1 MKKIELLA
9 PVGDFE
15 CLKAAVQNGADS
27 VYFGANMFNARASA
41 KNFDMQTLKEA
52 IEYCNLRNVKSHLT
66 LNILIKN
73 NEFEDAVFLAKK
85 AYEFGVDS
93 IIVQDFGLAKFL
105 IKHFPYMSIHAS
117 TQMSVHNLEGALEL
131 QNLGFKRVVLARE
144 LAINEIEYICKNCN
158 LETEVFIHGALC
170 ISYSGQCLFSSL
182 VGGRSANR
190 GKCAGPCR
198 LPYELVSEN
207 PDVKEGIISKL
218 SGKKD
223 KVIDKG
229 YLLSTKD
236 LCGLPYI
243 PKLIEAGVTSLKI
256 EGRMKTPEY
265 VATVTKI
272 YRKYID
278 LAYSNEEYKIDEQDL
293 KELMQVF
300 NRGGFS
306 EGHLNEKENK
316 ELIYPKKPNNM
327 GLYLGNISHY
337 NKLKGLITL
346 DSHEKLS
353 IGDTISVE
361 KEDYTYTVSELMIKD
376 KNVVSAPDGKTIT
389 FGRMKGNISVG
400 DKVYKLS
407 SKTLDNAVKYSYENY
422 ENKKIKLNA
431 IVTVK
436 KGKNI
441 SLKVST
447 VNSQMLGLGN
457 EENSS
462 SNDIENI
469 LPCND
474 TSVYNDIKVTLT
486 SDVIPVDA
494 INSPIT
500 EDRIITQISKTKNTP
515 FEFLTIDVILDDG
528 LYIPSI
534 ASLNELRRKA
544 LDEITNK
551 IIDRFVK
558 KSNLSNEKVTEIIE
572 KELGC
577 NIDNNTVNCN
587 KNDNFIS
594 TNNTCDEKQDNSK
607 IETTNAK
614 AISYNNDTKI
624 SILFNDIN
632 KNADYTK
639 LDFNNIE
646 NIYIPISFF
655 MNKNYIDIIKTFEK
669 HANIYIYMPV
679 ILKTNYKNLVT
690 NIIDNILKDYKVQG
704 FVISNISGFK
714 ILENVIKNNNLN
726 NIKLIG
732 NQSLNV
738 FNAVSID
745 EYKNLGLNT
754 ITMPLELDKNNLN
767 NLINSSCLNTELIVY
782 GNMPLMYCNYCYLS
796 HSNKCYPDCGTK
808 CSLNKKYYL
817 KDRLGMK
824 FRIMP
829 NNIQTITTIYN
840 CKKLSISPKN
850 FNVNSLR
857 IDILDESIDEINKII
872 STVKLGNKLG
882 GKNYTNGNLGREI

>member
-9 PVGDFE
+9 PVGDFD

-41 KNFDMQTLKEA
+41 KNFDIDTLKEA

-85 AYEFGVDS
+85 AYEFGIDS

-105 IKHFPYMSIHAS
+105 IENFPYMSIHAS

-207 PDVKEGIISKL
+207 LDEKEKFMSKL
-218 SGKKD
+218 SGKKSNLL
-223 KVIDKG
+223 DKG

-236 LCGLPYI
+236 LCGLNYI
-243 PKLIEAGVTSLKI
+243 PKLIDAGVTSLKI

-278 LAYSNEEYKIDEQDL
+278 LAYSEQEYIIEEQDL
-293 KELMQVF
+293 KDLMQVF

-316 ELIYPKKPNNM
+316 NLIYPNKPNNM
-327 GLYLGNISHY
+327 GLYLGNIVHY
-337 NKLKGLITL
+337 NKFKGLITL

-353 IGDTISVE
+353 IGDTVSVE

-376 KNVVSAPDGKTIT
+376 KNVVSAPEGKTVT

-407 SKTLDNAVKYSYENY
+407 SKTLDNAVKFSYENY
-422 ENKKIKLNA
+422 ENKKINLNA
-431 IVTVK
+431 VVTVK

-441 SLKVST
+441 TLEIST
-447 VNSQMLGLGN
+447 VNTPFN
-457 EENSS
+457 ETDE
-462 SNDIENI
+462 IP
-469 LPCND
+469 PCND
-474 TSVYNDIKVTLT
+474 KTIYNNINVKFT

-500 EDRIITQISKTKNTP
+500 EERIINQISKTNNTP
-515 FEFLTIDVILDDG
+515 FSFAEIKVVLDDG
-528 LYIPSI
+528 LYVPSI

-544 LDEITNK
+544 LDEISNK
-551 IIDRFVK
+551 IIDRFIK
-558 KSNLSNEKVTEIIE
+558 KSELSDDKIRKVINKYIPSNITETD
-572 KELGC
+572 KE
-577 NIDNNTVNCN
+577 NSNNNALNSSN
-587 KNDNFIS
+587 K
-594 TNNTCDEKQDNSK
+594 KL
-607 IETTNAK
+607 
-614 AISYNNDTKI
+614 
-624 SILFNDIN
+624 SILFNSLN
-632 KNADYTK
+632 ENYDYSK
-639 LDFNNIE
+639 LSFDNIE
-646 NIYIPISFF
+646 NIYIPISLF
-655 MNKNYIDIIKTFEK
+655 MNKNYSNIIKLFEK
-669 HANIYIYMPV
+669 SASIYIYMPV

-690 NIIDNILKDYKVQG
+690 NIIDNILKEYKIRG
-704 FVISNISGFK
+704 FVISNISGFNIVK
-714 ILENVIKNNNLN
+714 TVIKNNKLKD
-726 NIKLIG
+726 IKLVG
-732 NQSLNV
+732 NHSLNV
-738 FNAVSID
+738 FNSISIK
-745 EYKNLGLNT
+745 EYKSLGLNALT
-754 ITMPLELDKNNLN
+754 LPLELDKKNLV
-767 NLINSSCLNTELIVY
+767 NLTNSCMDTELIVY

-796 HSNKCYPDCGTK
+796 KSNKCYPDCGSK
-808 CSLNKKYYL
+808 CSLNQKYYL

-824 FRIMP
+824 FRIVP
-829 NNIQTITTIYN
+829 NSIQTITTIFN
-840 CKKLSISPKN
+840 CKKLSISSKD

-857 IDILDESIDEINKII
+857 IDILDENIDEINKVINA
-872 STVKLGNKLG
+872 VKLGNKLE
-882 GKNYTNGNLGREI
+882 GKDYTNGNLNREI

>member
-41 KNFDMQTLKEA
+41 KNFDIYTLKEA
-52 IEYCNLRNVKSHLT
+52 IEYCNLRNVKTHLT

-131 QNLGFKRVVLARE
+131 QDLGFKRVVLARE

-207 PDVKEGIISKL
+207 VETKEGLISKL
-218 SGKKD
+218 SGKRD

-236 LCGLPYI
+236 LCGLSYI
-243 PKLIEAGVTSLKI
+243 PKLIDAGVTSLKI

-278 LAYSNEEYKIDEQDL
+278 LAYSNEDYNIDEQDL

-327 GLYLGNISHY
+327 GLYLGNIVHY

-376 KNVVSAPDGKTIT
+376 KNIVSAPEGKTIT

-431 IVTVK
+431 IVTIK
-436 KGKNI
+436 KDENI
-441 SLKVST
+441 SLEVST
-447 VNSQMLGLGN
+447 VNSQILNLEH
-457 EENSS
+457 EENTHT
-462 SNDIENI
+462 NEPEKVIH
-469 LPCND
+469 CND
-474 TSVYNDIKVTLT
+474 TSIYNNIKVKLT
-486 SDVIPVDA
+486 SDVIPVEA
-494 INSPIT
+494 ISSPIT
-500 EDRIITQISKTKNTP
+500 EDRIISQISKTKNTP
-515 FEFLTIDVILDDG
+515 FEFLTIDVVLDDG
-528 LYIPSI
+528 LYVPSI

-551 IIDRFVK
+551 VIDRFVK
-558 KSNLSNEKVTEIIE
+558 KSDLSDEKVKKIIE
-572 KELGC
+572 KEL
-577 NIDNNTVNCN
+577 NCVTDS
-587 KNDNFIS
+587 NDNS
-594 TNNTCDEKQDNSK
+594 DRNS
-607 IETTNAK
+607 NA
-614 AISYNNDTKI
+614 SI

-639 LDFNNIE
+639 LDFNSIE

-655 MNKNYIDIIKTFEK
+655 MNKNYADIIKTFEK
-669 HANIYIYMPV
+669 HTNIYIYMPV
-679 ILKTNYKNLVT
+679 ILKTNYK
-690 NIIDNILKDYKVQG
+690 IKG
-704 FVISNISGFK
+704 FVVSNISGFK
-714 ILENVIKNNNLN
+714 MIANVIKNNNLKDV
-726 NIKLIG
+726 KLIG

-738 FNAVSID
+738 FNSVSIE
-745 EYKNLGLNT
+745 EYKKLGLSN
-754 ITMPLELDKNNLN
+754 ITMPLELDKE
-767 NLINSSCLNTELIVY
+767 NLIKLANYSCLDTELIVY

-824 FRIMP
+824 FRIIP

-840 CKKLSISPKN
+840 CKKLSISPKDL
-850 FNVNSLR
+850 NVNSLR

-872 STVKLGNKLG
+872 STVKLGNKLE
-882 GKNYTNGNLGREI
+882 GKNYTNGNLSREI

>member
-41 KNFDMQTLKEA
+41 KNFDINTLKEA

-85 AYEFGVDS
+85 AYEFGVNS

-353 IGDTISVE
+353 IGDTVSVE

-376 KNVVSAPDGKTIT
+376 KNVVSAPEGKTIT

-431 IVTVK
+431 IVTIK
-436 KGKNI
+436 KDENI
-441 SLKVST
+441 SLEVST
-447 VNSQMLGLGN
+447 VNSQMLDL
-457 EENSS
+457 E
-462 SNDIENI
+462 NDINVK
-469 LPCND
+469 L
-474 TSVYNDIKVTLT
+474 V
-486 SDVIPVDA
+486 SDVVPEDA

-500 EDRIITQISKTKNTP
+500 EERIISQISKTKNTP

-544 LDEITNK
+544 LDEISSK
-551 IIDRFVK
+551 IINRFVK
-558 KSNLSNEKVTEIIE
+558 KSDLSDEKVKEIIE
-572 KELGC
+572 EKL
-577 NIDNNTVNCN
+577 NYD
-587 KNDNFIS
+587 
-594 TNNTCDEKQDNSK
+594 TNNIVINTDKNSGIDVKTQNSK
-607 IETTNAK
+607 TISNNNA
-614 AISYNNDTKI
+614 KI

-632 KNADYTK
+632 KSADYSK

-646 NIYIPISFF
+646 NIYVPIPFF
-655 MNKNYIDIIKTFEK
+655 MNKNYANIIKTFEK
-669 HANIYIYMPV
+669 HTDLYIYMPV

-690 NIIDNILKDYKVQG
+690 SIIDNILKDYKIKG
-704 FVISNISGFK
+704 FVVSNISGFK
-714 ILENVIKNNNLN
+714 MIDNVIKDNKLK

-738 FNAVSID
+738 FNSFSIE
-745 EYKNLGLNT
+745 EYKKLGLT
-754 ITMPLELDKNNLN
+754 TVTMPLELDKNHLI
-767 NLINSSCLNTELIVY
+767 NLIDLSCLDTELIVY

-796 HSNKCYPDCGTK
+796 HSNKCYPDCGSK

-840 CKKLSISPKN
+840 CKKLSISPKD

-857 IDILDESIDEINKII
+857 IDILDESIDEINRII
-872 STVKLGNKLG
+872 DTVKFGNKLE

>member
-41 KNFDMQTLKEA
+41 KNFDMNTLKEA

-131 QNLGFKRVVLARE
+131 QDLGFKRVVLARE

-198 LPYELVSEN
+198 LPYQLVSEN
-207 PDVKEGIISKL
+207 AETKEGLISKL
-218 SGKKD
+218 SGKRD

-236 LCGLPYI
+236 LCGLSYI
-243 PKLIEAGVTSLKI
+243 PKLIDAGVTSLKI

-265 VATVTKI
+265 VAIVTKI

-278 LAYSNEEYKIDEQDL
+278 LSYSDKEYNIDEQDL

-353 IGDTISVE
+353 IGDTVSVE

-376 KNVVSAPDGKTIT
+376 KNVVSASEGKTIT

-436 KGKNI
+436 KGKTI
-441 SLKVST
+441 SLEVST
-447 VNSQMLGLGN
+447 VNSQMLDLEN
-457 EENSS
+457 EETSHTNESEKIVS
-462 SNDIENI
+462 
-469 LPCND
+469 CND
-474 TSVYNDIKVTLT
+474 KSIYNDIKVKLT
-486 SDVIPVDA
+486 SDVIPVEA
-494 INSPIT
+494 INAPIT
-500 EDRIITQISKTKNTP
+500 EDRIISQISKTKSTP
-515 FEFLTIDVILDDG
+515 FEFLSIDVILDDG

-544 LDEITNK
+544 LDEITSK
-551 IIDRFVK
+551 IIDRFIK
-558 KSNLSNEKVTEIIE
+558 KSELSDEKIKKIIE
-572 KELGC
+572 KEL
-577 NIDNNTVNCN
+577 NC
-587 KNDNFIS
+587 I
-594 TNNTCDEKQDNSK
+594 TNNDA
-607 IETTNAK
+607 NANINANADK
-614 AISYNNDTKI
+614 SNRNNIKTANNQAISYNNNASI

-632 KNADYTK
+632 KNVDYTK

-646 NIYIPISFF
+646 NIYVPISFF
-655 MNKNYIDIIKTFEK
+655 MNKNYTDIIKTFEK
-669 HANIYIYMPV
+669 HTNIYIYMPV

-690 NIIDNILKDYKVQG
+690 NIIDNILKDYKIKG
-704 FVISNISGFK
+704 FVVSNISGFK
-714 ILENVIKNNNLN
+714 MIANVLKDNKLKD
-726 NIKLIG
+726 IKLIG

-738 FNAVSID
+738 FNSVSIE
-745 EYKNLGLNT
+745 EYKKLGLST
-754 ITMPLELDKNNLN
+754 ITMPLELDKE
-767 NLINSSCLNTELIVY
+767 NLINLANSSCLDKELIVY

-808 CSLNKKYYL
+808 CSLNRKYYL

-840 CKKLSISPKN
+840 CKKLSISPKD

-872 STVKLGNKLG
+872 NTVKLGNKLD

>member
-41 KNFDMQTLKEA
+41 KNFDIDTLKQA

-93 IIVQDFGLAKFL
+93 IIVQDFGLANFL

-117 TQMSVHNLEGALEL
+117 TQMSIHNLEGALEL
-131 QNLGFKRVVLARE
+131 QKLGFKRVVLARE
-144 LAINEIEYICKNCN
+144 LAINEIEYICQNCN
-158 LETEVFIHGALC
+158 LETEAFIHGALC

-198 LPYELVSEN
+198 LPYELISEN
-207 PDVKEGIISKL
+207 ADSNSKENIISKL
-218 SGKKD
+218 SVKKD
-223 KVIDKG
+223 KILEKG

-236 LCGLPYI
+236 LCGLSYI
-243 PKLIEAGVTSLKI
+243 PNLIDAGVTSLKI

-278 LAYSNEEYKIDEQDL
+278 LAYSDEEYKIDEQDL
-293 KELMQVF
+293 KQLMQVF

-316 ELIYPKKPNNM
+316 ELIYSKKPNNM
-327 GLYLGNISHY
+327 GLYLGNIVHY

-346 DSHEKLS
+346 ESHENLS

-376 KNVVSAPDGKTIT
+376 KNVVSATDGKIIT

-436 KGKNI
+436 KGQKI
-441 SLKVST
+441 SLEVST
-447 VNSQMLGLGN
+447 VNSNIVDLENTEIQYVN
-457 EENSS
+457 ETSE
-462 SNDIENI
+462 IY
-469 LPCND
+469 PCD
-474 TSVYNDIKVTLT
+474 DFAIYNDIKVKLI
-486 SDVIPVDA
+486 SEIIPIDA

-500 EDRIITQISKTKNTP
+500 EERIINQIAKTKNTP
-515 FEFLTIDVILDDG
+515 FEFSKIEVILDDG
-528 LYIPSI
+528 LYVPSI
-534 ASLNELRRKA
+534 ASLNELRRKT
-544 LDEITNK
+544 LDEISSKIVNK
-551 IIDRFVK
+551 FVK
-558 KSNLSNEKVTEIIE
+558 KSNLSDNQIKEIIE
-572 KELGC
+572 KE
-577 NIDNNTVNCN
+577 INTSNELSN
-587 KNDNFIS
+587 E
-594 TNNTCDEKQDNSK
+594 NT
-607 IETTNAK
+607 
-614 AISYNNDTKI
+614 SYKKI
-624 SILFNDIN
+624 SILFNNLN
-632 KNADYTK
+632 KNYDYSK
-639 LDFNNIE
+639 ISFNSVE
-646 NIYIPISFF
+646 NIYIPISLF
-655 MNKNYIDIIKTFEK
+655 MNKNYKDIIKLFEK
-669 HANIYIYMPV
+669 FSNLYIYMPV

-690 NIIDNILKDYKVQG
+690 NIIENIIKDYNIKG
-704 FVISNISGFK
+704 FIISNVSGFNIVK
-714 ILENVIKNNNLN
+714 DIIKNNKLKD
-726 NIKLIG
+726 IKLIG
-732 NQSLNV
+732 NHSLNV
-738 FNAVSID
+738 FNLFSIE
-745 EYKNLGLNT
+745 EYKSLGLNT
-754 ITMPLELDKNNLN
+754 ITMPLELDKNNIISLTT
-767 NLINSSCLNTELIVY
+767 SSCLDTELIVY

-796 HSNKCYPDCGTK
+796 HSNKCYPNCGTG

-817 KDRLGMK
+817 RDRLGMK

-840 CKKLSISPKN
+840 CKTLSLSPKD

-857 IDILDESIDEINKII
+857 IDILDESIDEIN
-872 STVKLGNKLG
+872 TVINTVALGNKLE
-882 GKNYTNGNLGREI
+882 GKNYTNGNLNREI

>member
-41 KNFDMQTLKEA
+41 KNFDINTLKEA

-73 NEFEDAVFLAKK
+73 NEFEDAVLLAKK

-105 IKHFPYMSIHAS
+105 IEHFPYMSIHAS

-131 QNLGFKRVVLARE
+131 QDLGFKRVVLARE

-198 LPYELVSEN
+198 LPYELVAEN
-207 PDVKEGIISKL
+207 AETKEGFISKL
-218 SGKKD
+218 SGRKD

-236 LCGLPYI
+236 LCGLSYI
-243 PKLIEAGVTSLKI
+243 PRLINAGVTSLKI

-265 VATVTKI
+265 VATVTKV

-278 LAYSNEEYKIDEQDL
+278 LSYSDEEYKINEQDL

-346 DSHEKLS
+346 DAHEKLS

-376 KNVVSAPDGKTIT
+376 KNIVSAPEGKTIT

-422 ENKKIKLNA
+422 ENNKIKLNA
-431 IVTVK
+431 VVTVK
-436 KGKNI
+436 KGQNI
-441 SLKVST
+441 SLEVST
-447 VNSQMLGLGN
+447 VDSQMLDL
-457 EENSS
+457 E
-462 SNDIENI
+462 NDINVK
-469 LPCND
+469 L
-474 TSVYNDIKVTLT
+474 V
-486 SDVIPVDA
+486 SDVVPEDA

-500 EDRIITQISKTKNTP
+500 EERIISQISKTKNTP

-544 LDEITNK
+544 LDEISSK
-551 IIDRFVK
+551 IINRFVK
-558 KSNLSNEKVTEIIE
+558 KSDLSDEKVKEIIE
-572 KELGC
+572 KDL
-577 NIDNNTVNCN
+577 NC
-587 KNDNFIS
+587 S
-594 TNNTCDEKQDNSK
+594 TNNDIVNTDKNSTLNVKTRNSK
-607 IETTNAK
+607 TISNNNA
-614 AISYNNDTKI
+614 KI

-632 KNADYTK
+632 KSVDYSR

-646 NIYIPISFF
+646 NIYVPIPFF
-655 MNKNYIDIIKTFEK
+655 MNKNYTDIIKTFEK
-669 HANIYIYMPV
+669 HTNLYIYMPV

-690 NIIDNILKDYKVQG
+690 SIIDNILKDYKIKG
-704 FVISNISGFK
+704 FVVSNISGFK
-714 ILENVIKNNNLN
+714 MINNVIKDNKLK

-738 FNAVSID
+738 FNSVSIE
-745 EYKNLGLNT
+745 EYKKLGLT
-754 ITMPLELDKNNLN
+754 TVTMPLELDKNHLI
-767 NLINSSCLNTELIVY
+767 NLINLSCLDTELIVY

-796 HSNKCYPDCGTK
+796 HSNKCYPACGSK

-824 FRIMP
+824 FRIIP

-840 CKKLSISPKN
+840 CKKLSISPKD

-857 IDILDESIDEINKII
+857 IDILDENIDEINKII
-872 STVKLGNKLG
+872 NTVKLGNKLE

>member
-41 KNFDMQTLKEA
+41 KNFDIDTLKEA
-52 IEYCNLRNVKSHLT
+52 IEYCNLRNVKTHLT

-131 QNLGFKRVVLARE
+131 QDLGFKRVVLARE

-207 PDVKEGIISKL
+207 VETKEGLISKL
-218 SGKKD
+218 SGKRD

-236 LCGLPYI
+236 LCGLSYI
-243 PKLIEAGVTSLKI
+243 PKLIDAGVTSLKI

-278 LAYSNEEYKIDEQDL
+278 LAYSNEDYNIDEQDL

-327 GLYLGNISHY
+327 GLYLGNIVHY

-376 KNVVSAPDGKTIT
+376 KNIVSAPEGKTIT

-431 IVTVK
+431 IVPIK
-436 KGKNI
+436 KDENI
-441 SLKVST
+441 SLEVST
-447 VNSQMLGLGN
+447 VNSQILNLEH
-457 EENSS
+457 EENTHT
-462 SNDIENI
+462 NEPEKVIH
-469 LPCND
+469 CND
-474 TSVYNDIKVTLT
+474 TSIYNNIKVKLT
-486 SDVIPVDA
+486 SDVIPVEA
-494 INSPIT
+494 ISSPIT
-500 EDRIITQISKTKNTP
+500 EDRIISQISKTKNTP
-515 FEFLTIDVILDDG
+515 FEFLTIDVVLDDG
-528 LYIPSI
+528 LYVPSI

-551 IIDRFVK
+551 VIDRFVK
-558 KSNLSNEKVTEIIE
+558 KSDLSDEKVKKIIE
-572 KELGC
+572 KEL
-577 NIDNNTVNCN
+577 NCVTDS
-587 KNDNFIS
+587 NDNS
-594 TNNTCDEKQDNSK
+594 DRNS
-607 IETTNAK
+607 NA
-614 AISYNNDTKI
+614 SI

-655 MNKNYIDIIKTFEK
+655 MNKNYADIIKTFEK
-669 HANIYIYMPV
+669 HTNIYIYMPV

-704 FVISNISGFK
+704 FIISNISGFK
-714 ILENVIKNNNLN
+714 IVENVIKNNNLK

-738 FNAVSID
+738 FNSVSIE
-745 EYKNLGLNT
+745 EYKKLGLNT
-754 ITMPLELDKNNLN
+754 ITMPLELDKNNLT
-767 NLINSSCLNTELIVY
+767 NLINSSCLDTELIVY

-824 FRIMP
+824 FRIIP
-829 NNIQTITTIYN
+829 NHIQTITTIYN
-840 CKKLSISPKN
+840 CKKLSISPKD

-857 IDILDESIDEINKII
+857 IDILDENIDEINRVIDA
-872 STVKLGNKLG
+872 VKLGNKLE

>member
-1 MKKIELLA
+1 MRKIELLA

-41 KNFDMQTLKEA
+41 KNFDMDTLKEA

-85 AYEFGVDS
+85 AYEFGISS

-131 QNLGFKRVVLARE
+131 QDLGFKRVVLARE

-207 PDVKEGIISKL
+207 FETKEGLIPKL
-218 SGKKD
+218 SNKRD

-236 LCGLPYI
+236 LCGLSYI
-243 PKLIEAGVTSLKI
+243 PRLIDAGVTSLKI

-278 LAYSNEEYKIDEQDL
+278 LAYFDEEYNIDGQDL

-316 ELIYPKKPNNM
+316 ELIYSKKPNNM

-353 IGDTISVE
+353 IGDTVSVE
-361 KEDYTYTVSELMIKD
+361 KEDYTYKVSELMIKD
-376 KNVVSAPDGKTIT
+376 KNVVSAPEGKAIT

-407 SKTLDNAVKYSYENY
+407 SKTFDNAVKYSYENY

-431 IVTVK
+431 VVTVK
-436 KGKNI
+436 KGENI
-441 SLKVST
+441 SLEIST
-447 VNSQMLGLGN
+447 VNTKAN
-457 EENSS
+457 ETE
-462 SNDIENI
+462 EAT
-469 LPCND
+469 PCND
-474 TSVYNDIKVTLT
+474 TTIYNDIDVKLT
-486 SDVIPVDA
+486 SDIIPVEA

-500 EDRIITQISKTKNTP
+500 EERITSQLSKTKNTP
-515 FEFLTIDVILDDG
+515 FEFSAIDVILDDG
-528 LYIPSI
+528 LYVPSI

-551 IIDRFVK
+551 IINRFIK
-558 KSNLSNEKVTEIIE
+558 KSKLSDEQI
-572 KELGC
+572 KELIENELSRVANNGASTDR
-577 NIDNNTVNCN
+577 NNNNNVKIVSSKTISDNNHV
-587 KNDNFIS
+587 
-594 TNNTCDEKQDNSK
+594 Q
-607 IETTNAK
+607 
-614 AISYNNDTKI
+614 I

-632 KNADYTK
+632 KNADYSN
-639 LDFNNIE
+639 LDLNSIE

-655 MNKNYIDIIKTFEK
+655 MNKNYANIIKMLEK
-669 HANIYIYMPV
+669 HTNIYIYLPV

-690 NIIDNILKDYKVQG
+690 NIIDNILKDYKIKG
-704 FVISNISGFK
+704 FVISNIAGFK
-714 ILENVIKNNNLN
+714 LIANVIKANKLKD
-726 NIKLIG
+726 IKLIG

-738 FNAVSID
+738 FNSFSIQD
-745 EYKNLGLNT
+745 YKKLGLST
-754 ITMPLELDKNNLN
+754 ITMPLELDKT
-767 NLINSSCLNTELIVY
+767 NLINLANSSCLNTELIVY

-796 HSNKCYPDCGTK
+796 KSNKCYPDCGTK

-840 CKKLSISPKN
+840 CKKLSISHKDY
-850 FNVNSLR
+850 NVNSLR
-857 IDILDESIDEINKII
+857 IDILDENIDEINKII
-872 STVKLGNKLG
+872 NTIKLGNKLE

>member
-41 KNFDMQTLKEA
+41 KNFDINTLKEA

-85 AYEFGVDS
+85 AYEFGVNS

-353 IGDTISVE
+353 IGDTVSVE

-376 KNVVSAPDGKTIT
+376 KNVVSAPEGKTIT

-431 IVTVK
+431 IVTIK
-436 KGKNI
+436 KDENI
-441 SLKVST
+441 SLEVST
-447 VNSQMLGLGN
+447 VNSQILNLEH
-457 EENSS
+457 EENTHT
-462 SNDIENI
+462 NEPEKVI
-469 LPCND
+469 PCND
-474 TSVYNDIKVTLT
+474 TSIYNDIRVKLT
-486 SDVIPVDA
+486 SDVIPVEA
-494 INSPIT
+494 ISSPIT
-500 EDRIITQISKTKNTP
+500 EDRIISQISKTKNTP
-515 FEFLTIDVILDDG
+515 FEFLTIDVVLDDG
-528 LYIPSI
+528 LYVPSI

-551 IIDRFVK
+551 VIDRFVK
-558 KSNLSNEKVTEIIE
+558 KSDLSDEKVKKIIE
-572 KELGC
+572 KEL
-577 NIDNNTVNCN
+577 NCVTDS
-587 KNDNFIS
+587 NDSSDI
-594 TNNTCDEKQDNSK
+594 NS
-607 IETTNAK
+607 NA
-614 AISYNNDTKI
+614 SI

-639 LDFNNIE
+639 LDFNSIE

-655 MNKNYIDIIKTFEK
+655 MNKNYADIIKTFEK
-669 HANIYIYMPV
+669 HTNIYIYMPV
-679 ILKTNYKNLVT
+679 ILKTNYKNLVA
-690 NIIDNILKDYKVQG
+690 NIIDNILKDYKIKG
-704 FVISNISGFK
+704 FVVSNISGFK
-714 ILENVIKNNNLN
+714 MIANFIKDNKLKD
-726 NIKLIG
+726 IKLIG

-738 FNAVSID
+738 FNSVSIE
-745 EYKNLGLNT
+745 EYKKLGLST
-754 ITMPLELDKNNLN
+754 ITMPLELDKTTLINLA
-767 NLINSSCLNTELIVY
+767 NSSCLNTELIVY
-782 GNMPLMYCNYCYLS
+782 GNMQLMYCNYCYLS
-796 HSNKCYPDCGTK
+796 KSNKCYPDCGTK

-840 CKKLSISPKN
+840 CKKLSISPKD

-857 IDILDESIDEINKII
+857 IDILDENIDEINQVINTI
-872 STVKLGNKLG
+872 KLGNKLE

>member
-9 PVGDFE
+9 PVGDFD

-41 KNFDMQTLKEA
+41 KNFDINTLKEA

-85 AYEFGVDS
+85 AYEFGVSS

-117 TQMSVHNLEGALEL
+117 TQMSIHNLEGALEL
-131 QNLGFKRVVLARE
+131 QDLGFKRVVLARE

-198 LPYELVSEN
+198 LPYELVTEN
-207 PDVKEGIISKL
+207 LDGREKFISKL
-218 SGKKD
+218 SGRKNT
-223 KVIDKG
+223 VLDKG

-236 LCGLPYI
+236 LCGLNYI
-243 PKLIEAGVTSLKI
+243 PKLIDAGVTSLKI

-265 VATVTKI
+265 VATVSKV

-316 ELIYPKKPNNM
+316 ELIYSKKPNNM

-337 NKLKGLITL
+337 NKSKGLITL

-353 IGDTISVE
+353 IGDTIGVE
-361 KEDYTYTVSELMIKD
+361 KEDYTYTVSELIMKD
-376 KNVVSAPDGKTIT
+376 KNVVSAPEGKTIT

-431 IVTVK
+431 TVTVK

-441 SLKVST
+441 SLEVST
-447 VNSQMLGLGN
+447 INPHPN
-457 EENSS
+457 ETEE
-462 SNDIENI
+462 IT
-469 LPCND
+469 PCND
-474 TSVYNDIKVTLT
+474 TAIYNNIDVKFT
-486 SDVIPVDA
+486 SDIIPVEA

-500 EDRIITQISKTKNTP
+500 EERIITQISKTKNTP
-515 FEFLTIDVILDDG
+515 FEFSNIKVILDDG
-528 LYIPSI
+528 LYVPSI

-544 LDEITNK
+544 LDEITSK
-551 IIDRFVK
+551 VIDRFIN
-558 KSNLSNEKVTEIIE
+558 KSELSDKNIEKIIE
-572 KELGC
+572 AAISC
-577 NIDNNTVNCN
+577 SI
-587 KNDNFIS
+587 NDRKA
-594 TNNTCDEKQDNSK
+594 TNNT
-607 IETTNAK
+607 
-614 AISYNNDTKI
+614 KI
-624 SILFNDIN
+624 SVLFNDIN
-632 KNADYTK
+632 KDFDYVK

-655 MNKNYIDIIKTFEK
+655 MNKNYTNIIKIFEK
-669 HANIYIYMPV
+669 YTNIYIYMPV
-679 ILKTNYKNLVT
+679 ILKTNYKNLVA
-690 NIIDNILKDYKVQG
+690 NIIDNIFKDYKIKG
-704 FVISNISGFK
+704 FVVSNISGFK
-714 ILENVIKNNNLN
+714 MIANIIRDNKIKD
-726 NIKLIG
+726 IQLIG
-732 NQSLNV
+732 NHSLNI
-738 FNAVSID
+738 FNSISIK
-745 EYKNLGLNT
+745 EFQKLGLST
-754 ITMPLELDKNNLN
+754 ITMPLELDKTNLV
-767 NLINSSCLNTELIVY
+767 NLANSSCLDTELIVY

-796 HSNKCYPDCGTK
+796 KSNKCYPDCGTK

-824 FRIMP
+824 FRIIP

-840 CKKLSISPKN
+840 CKKLSISSKD

-857 IDILDESIDEINKII
+857 IDILDENIDEINKII
-872 STVKLGNKLG
+872 NTVKLGNKLE
-882 GKNYTNGNLGREI
+882 GKNYTNGNLNRDV

>member
-41 KNFDMQTLKEA
+41 KNFDINTLKEA

-85 AYEFGVDS
+85 AYEFGVNS

-207 PDVKEGIISKL
+207 ADVKEGIISKL
-218 SGKKD
+218 SGKRD

-353 IGDTISVE
+353 IGDTVSVE

-376 KNVVSAPDGKTIT
+376 KNVVSAPEGKTIT

-431 IVTVK
+431 IVTIK
-436 KGKNI
+436 KDENI
-441 SLKVST
+441 SLEVST
-447 VNSQMLGLGN
+447 VNSQILNLEH
-457 EENSS
+457 EENTHT
-462 SNDIENI
+462 NEPEKVI
-469 LPCND
+469 PCND
-474 TSVYNDIKVTLT
+474 TSIYNDIRVKLT
-486 SDVIPVDA
+486 SDVIPVEA
-494 INSPIT
+494 ISSPIT
-500 EDRIITQISKTKNTP
+500 EDRIISQISKTKNTP
-515 FEFLTIDVILDDG
+515 FEFLTIDVVLDDG
-528 LYIPSI
+528 LYVPSI

-551 IIDRFVK
+551 VIDRFVK
-558 KSNLSNEKVTEIIE
+558 KSDLSDEKVKKIIE
-572 KELGC
+572 KEL
-577 NIDNNTVNCN
+577 NCVTDS
-587 KNDNFIS
+587 NDSSDI
-594 TNNTCDEKQDNSK
+594 NS
-607 IETTNAK
+607 NA
-614 AISYNNDTKI
+614 SI

-639 LDFNNIE
+639 LDFNSIE

-655 MNKNYIDIIKTFEK
+655 MNKNYADIIKTFEK
-669 HANIYIYMPV
+669 HTNIYIYMPV
-679 ILKTNYKNLVT
+679 ILKTNYKNLVA
-690 NIIDNILKDYKVQG
+690 NIIDNILKDYKIKG
-704 FVISNISGFK
+704 FVVSNISGFK
-714 ILENVIKNNNLN
+714 MIANFIKDNKLKD
-726 NIKLIG
+726 IKLIG

-738 FNAVSID
+738 FNSVSIE
-745 EYKNLGLNT
+745 EYKKLGLST
-754 ITMPLELDKNNLN
+754 ITMPLELDKTTLINLA
-767 NLINSSCLNTELIVY
+767 NSSCLNTELIVY

-796 HSNKCYPDCGTK
+796 KSNKCYPDCGTK

-840 CKKLSISPKN
+840 CKKLSISPKD

-857 IDILDESIDEINKII
+857 IDILDENIDEINQVINTI
-872 STVKLGNKLG
+872 KLGNKLE

>member
-41 KNFDMQTLKEA
+41 KNFDINALKEA

-105 IKHFPYMSIHAS
+105 IEHFPYMSIHAS
-117 TQMSVHNLEGALEL
+117 TQMSVHNLEGAIEL

-198 LPYELVSEN
+198 LPYQLISEN
-207 PDVKEGIISKL
+207 AETKEGFISKL
-218 SGKKD
+218 SGKRD

-236 LCGLPYI
+236 LCGLSYI
-243 PKLIEAGVTSLKI
+243 PKLIDAGVTSLKI

-278 LAYSNEEYKIDEQDL
+278 LAYSNEGYKIDGQDL

-316 ELIYPKKPNNM
+316 ELIYSKKPNNM

-353 IGDTISVE
+353 IGDTVSVE

-376 KNVVSAPDGKTIT
+376 KNVVSASEGKTIT

-431 IVTVK
+431 VVTIK
-436 KGKNI
+436 KGRNI
-441 SLKVST
+441 SLEVST
-447 VNSQMLGLGN
+447 VNSQILDLNYKESSHTN
-457 EENSS
+457 ESEKTT
-462 SNDIENI
+462 
-469 LPCND
+469 PCND
-474 TSVYNDIKVTLT
+474 TSIYNDIKVKLT
-486 SDVIPVDA
+486 SGIVPVEA
-494 INSPIT
+494 INAPIT
-500 EDRIITQISKTKNTP
+500 EDRIISQISKTKNTP
-515 FEFLTIDVILDDG
+515 FEFLAIDVILDDG

-551 IIDRFVK
+551 IIDKFIK
-558 KSNLSNEKVTEIIE
+558 KSELSDEKINEIIE
-572 KELGC
+572 KEINLINNNESNANKSNVNADRNNNKDDS
-577 NIDNNTVNCN
+577 NI
-587 KNDNFIS
+587 KI
-594 TNNTCDEKQDNSK
+594 TNNKKVASNSK
-607 IETTNAK
+607 SNSK
-614 AISYNNDTKI
+614 SKI
-624 SILFNDIN
+624 SILLNDIN
-632 KNADYTK
+632 RNADYNK

-646 NIYIPISFF
+646 NIYIPIPFF
-655 MNKNYIDIIKTFEK
+655 MNKNYTDIIKTFEK
-669 HANIYIYMPV
+669 RTNIYIYMPV

-690 NIIDNILKDYKVQG
+690 NIIDNILKDYRIKG
-704 FVISNISGFK
+704 FVVSNISGFK
-714 ILENVIKNNNLN
+714 MIANVVKNN
-726 NIKLIG
+726 KLKDVKLVG

-738 FNAVSID
+738 FNSVSIE
-745 EYKNLGLNT
+745 EYKKLGLTT
-754 ITMPLELDKNNLN
+754 ITMPLELDKD
-767 NLINSSCLNTELIVY
+767 NLISLANSSCLDTELIVY

-840 CKKLSISPKN
+840 CKKLSISPKD

-872 STVKLGNKLG
+872 NTVKLGNKLD
-882 GKNYTNGNLGREI
+882 GKNYTNGNLNREI

>member
-41 KNFDMQTLKEA
+41 KNFDMNTLKEA

-93 IIVQDFGLAKFL
+93 IIVQDFGLDKFL

-131 QNLGFKRVVLARE
+131 QDLGFKRVVLARE

-198 LPYELVSEN
+198 LPYQLVSEN
-207 PDVKEGIISKL
+207 AETKEGLISKL
-218 SGKKD
+218 SGKRD

-236 LCGLPYI
+236 LCGLSYI
-243 PKLIEAGVTSLKI
+243 PKLIDAGVTSLKI

-265 VATVTKI
+265 VAIVTKI

-278 LAYSNEEYKIDEQDL
+278 LAYSDKEYNIDEQDL

-353 IGDTISVE
+353 IGDTVSVE

-376 KNVVSAPDGKTIT
+376 KNVVSASEGKTIT

-441 SLKVST
+441 SLEVST
-447 VNSQMLGLGN
+447 VNSQMLDLEN
-457 EENSS
+457 EETSHTNESEKIVS
-462 SNDIENI
+462 
-469 LPCND
+469 CND
-474 TSVYNDIKVTLT
+474 KSIYNDIKVKLT
-486 SDVIPVDA
+486 SDVIPVEA
-494 INSPIT
+494 INAPIT
-500 EDRIITQISKTKNTP
+500 EDRIISQISKTKSTP
-515 FEFLTIDVILDDG
+515 FEFLSIDVILDDG

-544 LDEITNK
+544 LDEITSK
-551 IIDRFVK
+551 IIDRFIK
-558 KSNLSNEKVTEIIE
+558 KSELSDEKIKKIIE
-572 KELGC
+572 KEL
-577 NIDNNTVNCN
+577 NC
-587 KNDNFIS
+587 I
-594 TNNTCDEKQDNSK
+594 TNNDA
-607 IETTNAK
+607 NANINANVDK
-614 AISYNNDTKI
+614 SNRNNIKTANNQAISYNNNASI

-632 KNADYTK
+632 KNVDYTK

-646 NIYIPISFF
+646 NIYVPISFF
-655 MNKNYIDIIKTFEK
+655 MNKNYTDIIKTFEK
-669 HANIYIYMPV
+669 HTNIYIYMPV

-690 NIIDNILKDYKVQG
+690 NIIDNILKDYQIKG
-704 FVISNISGFK
+704 FVVSNISGFK
-714 ILENVIKNNNLN
+714 MIANVLKDNKLKD
-726 NIKLIG
+726 IKLIG

-738 FNAVSID
+738 FNSVSIE
-745 EYKNLGLNT
+745 EYKKLGLST
-754 ITMPLELDKNNLN
+754 ITMPLELDKE
-767 NLINSSCLNTELIVY
+767 NLINLANSSCLDKELIVY

-840 CKKLSISPKN
+840 CKKLSISPKD

-872 STVKLGNKLG
+872 NTVKLGNKLD
-882 GKNYTNGNLGREI
+882 GKNYTNGNLSREI

>member
-41 KNFDMQTLKEA
+41 KNFDIYTLKEA
-52 IEYCNLRNVKSHLT
+52 IEYCNLRNVKTHLT

-131 QNLGFKRVVLARE
+131 QDLGFKRVVLARE

-207 PDVKEGIISKL
+207 VETKEGLISKL
-218 SGKKD
+218 SGKRD

-236 LCGLPYI
+236 LCGLSYI
-243 PKLIEAGVTSLKI
+243 PKLIDAGVTSLKI

-278 LAYSNEEYKIDEQDL
+278 LAYSNEDYNIDEQDL

-327 GLYLGNISHY
+327 GLYLGNIVHY

-376 KNVVSAPDGKTIT
+376 KNVVSAPEGKTIT

-431 IVTVK
+431 IVTIK
-436 KGKNI
+436 KDKNI
-441 SLKVST
+441 SLEVST
-447 VNSQMLGLGN
+447 VNSQILNLEH
-457 EENSS
+457 EENTHT
-462 SNDIENI
+462 NEPEKVIH
-469 LPCND
+469 CND
-474 TSVYNDIKVTLT
+474 TSIYNNIKVKLT
-486 SDVIPVDA
+486 SDVIPVEA
-494 INSPIT
+494 ISSPIT
-500 EDRIITQISKTKNTP
+500 EDRIISQISKTKNTP
-515 FEFLTIDVILDDG
+515 FEFLTIDVVLDDG
-528 LYIPSI
+528 LYVPSI

-551 IIDRFVK
+551 VIDRFVK
-558 KSNLSNEKVTEIIE
+558 KSDLSDEKVKKIIE
-572 KELGC
+572 KEL
-577 NIDNNTVNCN
+577 NCVTDS
-587 KNDNFIS
+587 NDNS
-594 TNNTCDEKQDNSK
+594 DRNS
-607 IETTNAK
+607 NA
-614 AISYNNDTKI
+614 SI

-655 MNKNYIDIIKTFEK
+655 MNKNYADIIKTFEK
-669 HANIYIYMPV
+669 HTNIYIYMPV

-704 FVISNISGFK
+704 FIISNISGFK
-714 ILENVIKNNNLN
+714 IVENVIKNNNLK

-738 FNAVSID
+738 FNSVSIE
-745 EYKNLGLNT
+745 EYKKLGLNT
-754 ITMPLELDKNNLN
+754 ITMPLELDKNNLT
-767 NLINSSCLNTELIVY
+767 NLINSSCLDTELIVY

-824 FRIMP
+824 FRIIP
-829 NNIQTITTIYN
+829 NHIQTITTIYN
-840 CKKLSISPKN
+840 CKKLSISPKD

-857 IDILDESIDEINKII
+857 IDILDENIDEINRVIDA
-872 STVKLGNKLG
+872 VKLGNKLE

>member
-41 KNFDMQTLKEA
+41 KNFDINTLKEA

-73 NEFEDAVFLAKK
+73 NEFEDAVLLAKK

-105 IKHFPYMSIHAS
+105 IEHFPYMSIHAS

-131 QNLGFKRVVLARE
+131 QDLGFKRVVLARE

-198 LPYELVSEN
+198 LPYELVAEN
-207 PDVKEGIISKL
+207 AETKEGFISKL
-218 SGKKD
+218 SGRKD

-236 LCGLPYI
+236 LCGLSYI
-243 PKLIEAGVTSLKI
+243 PRLINAGVTSLKI

-265 VATVTKI
+265 VATVTKV

-278 LAYSNEEYKIDEQDL
+278 LSYSDEEYKINEQDL

-353 IGDTISVE
+353 IGDTVSVE

-376 KNVVSAPDGKTIT
+376 KNVVSAPEGKTIT

-431 IVTVK
+431 IVTIK
-436 KGKNI
+436 KDENI
-441 SLKVST
+441 SLEVST
-447 VNSQMLGLGN
+447 VNSQILNLEH
-457 EENSS
+457 EENTHT
-462 SNDIENI
+462 NEPEKVI
-469 LPCND
+469 PCND
-474 TSVYNDIKVTLT
+474 TSIYNDIRVKLT
-486 SDVIPVDA
+486 SDVIPVEA
-494 INSPIT
+494 ISSPIT
-500 EDRIITQISKTKNTP
+500 EDRIISQISKTKNTP
-515 FEFLTIDVILDDG
+515 FEFLTIDVVLDDG
-528 LYIPSI
+528 LYVPSI

-551 IIDRFVK
+551 VIDRFVK
-558 KSNLSNEKVTEIIE
+558 KSDLSDEKVKKIIE
-572 KELGC
+572 KEL
-577 NIDNNTVNCN
+577 NCVTDS
-587 KNDNFIS
+587 NDSSDI
-594 TNNTCDEKQDNSK
+594 NS
-607 IETTNAK
+607 NA
-614 AISYNNDTKI
+614 SI

-639 LDFNNIE
+639 LDFNSIE

-655 MNKNYIDIIKTFEK
+655 MNKNYADIIKTFEK
-669 HANIYIYMPV
+669 HTNIYIYMPV
-679 ILKTNYKNLVT
+679 ILKTNYKNLVA
-690 NIIDNILKDYKVQG
+690 NIIDNILKDYKIKG
-704 FVISNISGFK
+704 FVVSNISGFK
-714 ILENVIKNNNLN
+714 MIANFIKDNKLKD
-726 NIKLIG
+726 IKLIG

-738 FNAVSID
+738 FNSVSIE
-745 EYKNLGLNT
+745 EYKKLGLST
-754 ITMPLELDKNNLN
+754 ITMPLELDKTTLINLA
-767 NLINSSCLNTELIVY
+767 NSSCLNTELIVY

-796 HSNKCYPDCGTK
+796 KSNKCYPDCGTK

-840 CKKLSISPKN
+840 CKKLSISPKD

-857 IDILDESIDEINKII
+857 IDILDENIDEINQVINTI
-872 STVKLGNKLG
+872 KLGNKLE

>member
-41 KNFDMQTLKEA
+41 KNFDIYTLKEA
-52 IEYCNLRNVKSHLT
+52 IEYCNLRNVKTHLT

-93 IIVQDFGLAKFL
+93 IIVQDFGLAKLL

-131 QNLGFKRVVLARE
+131 QDLGFKRVVLARE

-207 PDVKEGIISKL
+207 VETKEGLISKL
-218 SGKKD
+218 SGKRD

-236 LCGLPYI
+236 LCGLSYI
-243 PKLIEAGVTSLKI
+243 PKLIDAGVTSLKI

-278 LAYSNEEYKIDEQDL
+278 LAYSNEDYNIDEQDL

-327 GLYLGNISHY
+327 GLYLGNIVHY

-376 KNVVSAPDGKTIT
+376 KNIVSAPEGKTIT

-431 IVTVK
+431 VVTIRK
-436 KGKNI
+436 DKNI
-441 SLKVST
+441 SLEVST
-447 VNSQMLGLGN
+447 VNSQVLNLEH
-457 EENSS
+457 EENTHT
-462 SNDIENI
+462 NEPEKVIH
-469 LPCND
+469 CND
-474 TSVYNDIKVTLT
+474 TSIYNNIKVKLT
-486 SDVIPVDA
+486 SDVIPVEA
-494 INSPIT
+494 ISSPIT
-500 EDRIITQISKTKNTP
+500 EDRIISQISKTKNTP
-515 FEFLTIDVILDDG
+515 FEFLTIDVVLDDG
-528 LYIPSI
+528 LYVPSI

-551 IIDRFVK
+551 VIDRFVK
-558 KSNLSNEKVTEIIE
+558 KSDLSDEKVKKIIE
-572 KELGC
+572 KEL
-577 NIDNNTVNCN
+577 NCVTDS
-587 KNDNFIS
+587 NDNS
-594 TNNTCDEKQDNSK
+594 DRNS
-607 IETTNAK
+607 NA
-614 AISYNNDTKI
+614 SI

-655 MNKNYIDIIKTFEK
+655 MNKNYADIIKTFEK
-669 HANIYIYMPV
+669 HTNIYIYMPV
-679 ILKTNYKNLVT
+679 ILKTNYKNLVA
-690 NIIDNILKDYKVQG
+690 NIIDNILKDYKIKG
-704 FVISNISGFK
+704 FVVSNISGFK
-714 ILENVIKNNNLN
+714 MIANFIKDNKLKDV
-726 NIKLIG
+726 KLIG

-738 FNAVSID
+738 FNSVSIE
-745 EYKNLGLNT
+745 EYKKLGLNT
-754 ITMPLELDKNNLN
+754 ITMPLELDKSTLINLA
-767 NLINSSCLNTELIVY
+767 NSSCLNTELIVY

-796 HSNKCYPDCGTK
+796 KSNKCYPDCGTK

-840 CKKLSISPKN
+840 CKKLSISPKD

-857 IDILDESIDEINKII
+857 IDILDENIDEINKII
-872 STVKLGNKLG
+872 DTVKLGNKLE
-882 GKNYTNGNLGREI
+882 GKNYTNGNLSREI

>member
-41 KNFDMQTLKEA
+41 KNFDINTLKEA

-85 AYEFGVDS
+85 AYEFGVNS

-353 IGDTISVE
+353 IGDTVSVE

-376 KNVVSAPDGKTIT
+376 KNVVSAPEGKTIT

-431 IVTVK
+431 IVTIK
-436 KGKNI
+436 KDENI
-441 SLKVST
+441 SLEVST
-447 VNSQMLGLGN
+447 VNSQILNLEH
-457 EENSS
+457 EENTHT
-462 SNDIENI
+462 NEPEKVI
-469 LPCND
+469 PCND
-474 TSVYNDIKVTLT
+474 TSIYNDIRVKLT
-486 SDVIPVDA
+486 SDVIPVEA
-494 INSPIT
+494 ISSPIT
-500 EDRIITQISKTKNTP
+500 EDRIISQISKTKNTP
-515 FEFLTIDVILDDG
+515 FEFLTIDVVLDDG
-528 LYIPSI
+528 LYVPSI

-551 IIDRFVK
+551 VIDRFVK
-558 KSNLSNEKVTEIIE
+558 KSDLSDEKVKKIIE
-572 KELGC
+572 KEL
-577 NIDNNTVNCN
+577 NCVTDS
-587 KNDNFIS
+587 NDSSDI
-594 TNNTCDEKQDNSK
+594 NS
-607 IETTNAK
+607 NA
-614 AISYNNDTKI
+614 SI

-639 LDFNNIE
+639 LDFNSIE

-655 MNKNYIDIIKTFEK
+655 MNKNYADIIKTFEK
-669 HANIYIYMPV
+669 HTNIYIYMPV
-679 ILKTNYKNLVT
+679 ILKTNYKNLVA
-690 NIIDNILKDYKVQG
+690 NIIDNILKDYKIKG
-704 FVISNISGFK
+704 FVVSNISGFK
-714 ILENVIKNNNLN
+714 MIANFIKDNKLKD
-726 NIKLIG
+726 IKLIG

-738 FNAVSID
+738 FNSVSIE
-745 EYKNLGLNT
+745 EYKKLGLST
-754 ITMPLELDKNNLN
+754 ITMPLELDKTTLINLA
-767 NLINSSCLNTELIVY
+767 NSSCLNTELIVY

-796 HSNKCYPDCGTK
+796 KSNKCYPDCGTK

-840 CKKLSISPKN
+840 CKKLSISPKD

-857 IDILDESIDEINKII
+857 IDILDENIDEINQVINTI
-872 STVKLGNKLG
+872 KLGNKLE
-882 GKNYTNGNLGREI
+882 GKNYTNGNLSREI

>member
-41 KNFDMQTLKEA
+41 KNFDMYTLKEA
-52 IEYCNLRNVKSHLT
+52 IEYCNLRNVKTHLT

-93 IIVQDFGLAKFL
+93 IIVQDFGLAKLL

-131 QNLGFKRVVLARE
+131 QDLGFKRVVLARE

-207 PDVKEGIISKL
+207 VETKEGLISKL
-218 SGKKD
+218 SGKRD

-236 LCGLPYI
+236 LCGLSYI
-243 PKLIEAGVTSLKI
+243 PKLIDAGVTSLKI

-278 LAYSNEEYKIDEQDL
+278 LAYSNEDYNIDEQDL

-327 GLYLGNISHY
+327 GLYLGNIVHY

-376 KNVVSAPDGKTIT
+376 KNIVSAPEGKTIT

-431 IVTVK
+431 VVTIRK
-436 KGKNI
+436 DKNI
-441 SLKVST
+441 SLEVST
-447 VNSQMLGLGN
+447 VNSQVLNLEH
-457 EENSS
+457 EENIHT
-462 SNDIENI
+462 NEPEKVIH
-469 LPCND
+469 CND
-474 TSVYNDIKVTLT
+474 TSIYNNIKVKLT
-486 SDVIPVDA
+486 SDVIPVEA
-494 INSPIT
+494 ISSPIT
-500 EDRIITQISKTKNTP
+500 EDRIISQISKTKNTP
-515 FEFLTIDVILDDG
+515 FEFLTIDVVLDDG
-528 LYIPSI
+528 LYVPSI

-551 IIDRFVK
+551 VIDRFVK
-558 KSNLSNEKVTEIIE
+558 KSDLSDEKVKKIIE
-572 KELGC
+572 KELNC
-577 NIDNNTVNCN
+577 IDNS
-587 KNDNFIS
+587 NDSSDI
-594 TNNTCDEKQDNSK
+594 NS
-607 IETTNAK
+607 NA
-614 AISYNNDTKI
+614 SI

-639 LDFNNIE
+639 LDFNSIE

-655 MNKNYIDIIKTFEK
+655 MNKNYADIIKTFEK
-669 HANIYIYMPV
+669 HTNIYIYMPV
-679 ILKTNYKNLVT
+679 ILKTNYKNLVA
-690 NIIDNILKDYKVQG
+690 NIIDNILKDYKIKG
-704 FVISNISGFK
+704 FVVSNISGFK
-714 ILENVIKNNNLN
+714 MIANFIKDNKLKDV
-726 NIKLIG
+726 KLIG

-738 FNAVSID
+738 FNSVSIE
-745 EYKNLGLNT
+745 EYKKLGLNT
-754 ITMPLELDKNNLN
+754 ITMPLELDKSTLINLA
-767 NLINSSCLNTELIVY
+767 NSSCLNTELIVY

-796 HSNKCYPDCGTK
+796 KSNKCYPDCGTK

-840 CKKLSISPKN
+840 CKKLSISPKD

-857 IDILDESIDEINKII
+857 IDILDENIDEINRVIDA
-872 STVKLGNKLG
+872 VKLGNKLE

>member
-41 KNFDMQTLKEA
+41 KNFDINTLKEA

-85 AYEFGVDS
+85 AYEFGVNS

-198 LPYELVSEN
+198 LPYKLVSEN

-353 IGDTISVE
+353 IGDTVSVE

-376 KNVVSAPDGKTIT
+376 KNVVSAPEGKTIT

-431 IVTVK
+431 IVTIK
-436 KGKNI
+436 KDENI
-441 SLKVST
+441 SLEVST
-447 VNSQMLGLGN
+447 VNSQILNLEH
-457 EENSS
+457 EENTHT
-462 SNDIENI
+462 NEPEKVI
-469 LPCND
+469 PCND
-474 TSVYNDIKVTLT
+474 TSIYNDIRVKLT
-486 SDVIPVDA
+486 SDVIPVEA
-494 INSPIT
+494 ISSPIT
-500 EDRIITQISKTKNTP
+500 EDRIISQISKTKNTP
-515 FEFLTIDVILDDG
+515 FEFLTIDVVLDDG
-528 LYIPSI
+528 LYVPSI

-551 IIDRFVK
+551 VIDRFVK
-558 KSNLSNEKVTEIIE
+558 KSDLSDEKVKKIIE
-572 KELGC
+572 KEL
-577 NIDNNTVNCN
+577 NCVTDS
-587 KNDNFIS
+587 NDSSDI
-594 TNNTCDEKQDNSK
+594 NS
-607 IETTNAK
+607 NA
-614 AISYNNDTKI
+614 SI

-639 LDFNNIE
+639 LDFNSIE

-655 MNKNYIDIIKTFEK
+655 MNKNYADIIKTFEK
-669 HANIYIYMPV
+669 HTNIYIYMPV
-679 ILKTNYKNLVT
+679 ILKTNYKNLVA
-690 NIIDNILKDYKVQG
+690 NIIDNILKDYKIKG
-704 FVISNISGFK
+704 FVVSNISGFK
-714 ILENVIKNNNLN
+714 MIANFIKDNKLKD
-726 NIKLIG
+726 IKLIG

-738 FNAVSID
+738 FNSVSIE
-745 EYKNLGLNT
+745 EYKKLGLST
-754 ITMPLELDKNNLN
+754 ITMPLELDKTTLINLA
-767 NLINSSCLNTELIVY
+767 NSSCLNTELIVY

-796 HSNKCYPDCGTK
+796 KSNKCYPDCGTK

-840 CKKLSISPKN
+840 CKKLSISPKD

-857 IDILDESIDEINKII
+857 IDILDESIDEINNVIDNI
-872 STVKLGNKLG
+872 KLGNKLE

>member
-41 KNFDMQTLKEA
+41 KNFDINTLKEA

-353 IGDTISVE
+353 IGDTVSVE

-376 KNVVSAPDGKTIT
+376 KNVVSAPEGKTIT

-431 IVTVK
+431 IVTIK
-436 KGKNI
+436 KDENI
-441 SLKVST
+441 SLEVST
-447 VNSQMLGLGN
+447 VNSQILNLEH
-457 EENSS
+457 EENTHT
-462 SNDIENI
+462 NEPEKVI
-469 LPCND
+469 PCND
-474 TSVYNDIKVTLT
+474 TSIYNDIRVKLT
-486 SDVIPVDA
+486 SDVIPVEA
-494 INSPIT
+494 ISSPIT
-500 EDRIITQISKTKNTP
+500 EDRIISQISKTKNTP
-515 FEFLTIDVILDDG
+515 FEFLTIDVVLDDG
-528 LYIPSI
+528 LYVPSI

-551 IIDRFVK
+551 VIDRFVK
-558 KSNLSNEKVTEIIE
+558 KSDLSDEKVKKIIE
-572 KELGC
+572 KEL
-577 NIDNNTVNCN
+577 NCVTDS
-587 KNDNFIS
+587 NDSSDI
-594 TNNTCDEKQDNSK
+594 NS
-607 IETTNAK
+607 NA
-614 AISYNNDTKI
+614 SI

-639 LDFNNIE
+639 LDFNSIE

-655 MNKNYIDIIKTFEK
+655 MNKNYADIIKTFEK
-669 HANIYIYMPV
+669 HTNIYIYMPV
-679 ILKTNYKNLVT
+679 ILKTNYKNLVA
-690 NIIDNILKDYKVQG
+690 NIIDNILKDYKIKG
-704 FVISNISGFK
+704 FVVSNISGFK
-714 ILENVIKNNNLN
+714 MIANFIKDNKLKD
-726 NIKLIG
+726 IKLIG

-840 CKKLSISPKN
+840 CKKLSISPKD

-857 IDILDESIDEINKII
+857 IDILDESIDEINRII
-872 STVKLGNKLG
+872 DTVKFGNKLE